1 MAFRVNWTER
11 ALADLSELVDY
22 ISLDRPAA
30 AEREGGE
37 IIRRVDLLLQ
47 HPRLGAVYRHTSD
60 AEYRSIIC
68 GNYRIIYYIKPDAE
82 AVDIVTIR
90 HTARDLPEL
99 P

>member
-37 IIRRVDLLLQ
+37 IIRRGDFLLEY
-47 HPRLGAVYRHTSD
+47 PRLGAVYRQTSD
-60 AEYRSIIC
+60 ADYRSIVC
-68 GNYRIIYYIKPDAE
+68 GSYRIIYYIKPDGE

-90 HTARDLPEL
+90 HTSRDLPEL